1 MDLHLPVLL
10 LLCLS
15 GQALM
20 DDDTIPPED
29 GDTDPQDLQ
38 DILLESTIGD
48 NIDLKT
54 TTVPLP
60 PTTLPHSPAPTHDP
74 PEYFYTPTTWQPTT
88 TTSGPTPDYFLA
100 MSPGAPEGSS
110 SEEESPEQEC
120 RGGVPRREA
129 QKALGAAV
137 TTFGL
142 ELLQQLLSR
151 SKEPNI
157 VVSPLSVALA
167 LSQLALGAVNE
178 TEALLLRSLHVDKV
192 ACYHSQM
199 KSLLQHLSQSALAV
213 ATRTYL
219 SPGFKVNRK
228 FIEDS
233 WNMYGSEPAPLKDA
247 EDINRWVEEV
257 TKGRVKTPCVAGVWR
272 TQFDPRMTTTDLFY
286 LDRNTAVPVDMMVG
300 PKYPLRLHTLGEL
313 NTQVARF
320 QFKGNMSLLTFV
332 PLVGQLNVSA
342 IADHFN
348 ASELYSRFSR
358 ERPMSVK
365 LPKLNLEYSQ
375 DLREVFTAMGLGELF
390 SGPDL
395 SGIGPGPLLVSSVQ
409 HKSTMEVNEQG
420 AEAAAATSV
429 VISRSSF
436 FFSLNRPFFFAL
448 LDDTS
453 HTPLFLGVVTNP
465 NPGAPLVK
473 KDDPDKFGPR
483 FSKQYGHPNPK

>member
-1 MDLHLPVLL
+1 
-10 LLCLS
+10 
-15 GQALM
+15 
-20 DDDTIPPED
+20 
-29 GDTDPQDLQ
+29 
-38 DILLESTIGD
+38 
-48 NIDLKT
+48 
-54 TTVPLP
+54 
-60 PTTLPHSPAPTHDP
+60 
-74 PEYFYTPTTWQPTT
+74 
-88 TTSGPTPDYFLA
+88 
-100 MSPGAPEGSS
+100 MSPSAPEGSS

-120 RGGVPRREA
+120 RSGVPRREA
-129 QKALGAAV
+129 QKALGVAV
-137 TTFGL
+137 TKFGL

-167 LSQLALGAVNE
+167 LSQLALGAANE
-178 TEALLLRSLHVDKV
+178 TEALLLHSLHVDKV

-247 EDINRWVEEV
+247 EDVNRWVEEV
-257 TKGRVKTPCVAGVWR
+257 TKGRVKNFLDQCSTLMEPQSLPLQDLLCHQFSADHTLGVWR
-272 TQFDPRMTTTDLFY
+272 TQFDPRMTTTELFY
-286 LDRNTAVPVDMMVG
+286 LDRNTAVAVDMMVG

-390 SGPDL
+390 SGPNL

-465 NPGAPLVK
+465 SPGAPLIK
-473 KDDPDKFGPR
+473 KDDPDKLGPR
-483 FSKQYGHPNPK
+483 FSKQHGHPNPK

>member
-29 GDTDPQDLQ
+29 GD
-38 DILLESTIGD
+38 
-48 NIDLKT
+48 DLKT

-257 TKGRVKTPCVAGVWR
+257 TKGRVKKILVQPAALCHQFSADHTLGVWR